1 MEEQKIDKEVFDA
14 FFRENYCALDYADI
28 KSDFEEIAERG
39 LEELFIDSADISKI
53 TKKNFIVYMRG
64 NVYGEFEDVIEEAF
78 DSLNPEIT
86 DVVIDLSVS
95 SEDAGEITTL
105 YWNTCEDL
113 LKAFLGTLYDRKISK
128 MLEEC

>member
-1 MEEQKIDKEVFDA
+1 
-14 FFRENYCALDYADI
+14 
-28 KSDFEEIAERG
+28 
-39 LEELFIDSADISKI
+39 
-53 TKKNFIVYMRG
+53 MRG

-86 DVVIDLSVS
+86 DAVIDLSVS
-95 SEDAGEITTL
+95 AEDAGEITTL
-105 YWNTCEDL
+105 YWNTCENL